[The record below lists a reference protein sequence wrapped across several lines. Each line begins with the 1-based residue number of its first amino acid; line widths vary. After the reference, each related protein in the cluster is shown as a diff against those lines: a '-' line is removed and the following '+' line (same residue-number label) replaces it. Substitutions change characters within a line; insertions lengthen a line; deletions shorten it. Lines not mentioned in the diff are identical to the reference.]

1 MLIAKTLQP
10 IGERSGPEIRTT
22 THHQPGW
29 LAPGVGIDYP
39 DSTVF
44 FCRHCFVISIPIY
57 QKGYKKSSLLNYVGT
72 CRILWIQY
80 AIVNCFLR
88 WLQRMTGIPTI
99 RGNPL
104 HGSALGDDAGSGN
117 VNGPY
122 MDKICDIVDCVD
134 EQKSNSK
141 LDALDMHL
149 ETTSESAIPRQSL
162 TSAVAD
168 KLRDQIIRGEIPEGA
183 QLRQD
188 AIASQFQVSRIP
200 VREAL
205 RQLDAEGLIAIV
217 PNRGAI
223 VPALSPDDIEE
234 LFSIRA
240 LLEPEVLKLSIP
252 HLTEDDFSEADAV
265 LRKYVSELQRDDHV
279 SAWGRLNWQ
288 FHSILYSRANQPRF
302 MAIIRNVNNNGE
314 RYTRL
319 QLYLTHGMQ
328 RANEEHHQILD
339 FCRQRD
345 VTQACKLLRRH
356 IQYAGESLKQALEQ
370 KRNDAR
376 TNSGDSAGTSKS

>member
-1 MLIAKTLQP
+1 
-10 IGERSGPEIRTT
+10 
-22 THHQPGW
+22 
-29 LAPGVGIDYP
+29 
-39 DSTVF
+39 
-44 FCRHCFVISIPIY
+44 
-57 QKGYKKSSLLNYVGT
+57 
-72 CRILWIQY
+72 
-80 AIVNCFLR
+80 
-88 WLQRMTGIPTI
+88 
-99 RGNPL
+99 
-104 HGSALGDDAGSGN
+104 
-117 VNGPY
+117 
-122 MDKICDIVDCVD
+122 MDL
-134 EQKSNSK
+134 ET
-141 LDALDMHL
+141 ALD
-149 ETTSESAIPRQSL
+149 SAIPRQSL

-188 AIASQFQVSRIP
+188 AIATQFQVSRIP

-240 LLEPEVLKLSIP
+240 LLEPEVLKRSIP
-252 HLTEDDFSEADAV
+252 LLTEDDFSEAAAV
-265 LRKYVSELQRDDHV
+265 LREYVSELRRDDHV

-319 QLYLTHGMQ
+319 QLYLTHGMK
-328 RANEEHHQILD
+328 RANEEHHQILEL
-339 FCRQRD
+339 CRQRA
-345 VTQACKLLRRH
+345 VAQACQLLREH
-356 IQYAGESLKQALEQ
+356 IRYAGESLKQALEQ
-370 KRNDAR
+370 KRREAQVKSGNGGPR
-376 TNSGDSAGTSKS
+376 TKS

>member
-1 MLIAKTLQP
+1 L
-10 IGERSGPEIRTT
+10 
-22 THHQPGW
+22 PGGGR
-29 LAPGVGIDYP
+29 GVFDT
-39 DSTVF
+39 DVTM
-44 FCRHCFVISIPIY
+44 
-57 QKGYKKSSLLNYVGT
+57 N
-72 CRILWIQY
+72 
-80 AIVNCFLR
+80 
-88 WLQRMTGIPTI
+88 
-99 RGNPL
+99 
-104 HGSALGDDAGSGN
+104 
-117 VNGPY
+117 
-122 MDKICDIVDCVD
+122 
-134 EQKSNSK
+134 
-141 LDALDMHL
+141 L
-149 ETTSESAIPRQSL
+149 ETATDSAIPRQSL

-188 AIASQFQVSRIP
+188 AIAAQYQVSRIP

-252 HLTEDDFSEADAV
+252 HLTEADFAEADAV
-265 LRKYVSELQRDDHV
+265 LRNYVSELRRDDHV

-288 FHSILYSRANQPRF
+288 FHSILYSRTNQPRF
-302 MAIIRNVNNNGE
+302 MAIIRNVNNSGE

-319 QLYLTHGMQ
+319 QLYLTHGIK
-328 RANEEHHQILD
+328 RANEEHHQILE

-345 VTQACKLLRRH
+345 IASACELLRQHIRH
-356 IQYAGESLKQALEQ
+356 AGQSLKEALEQ
-370 KRNDAR
+370 RRKAAQ
-376 TNSGDSAGTSKS
+376 TESGNHSRHSKS

>member
-1 MLIAKTLQP
+1 MQCLKLCA
-10 IGERSGPEIRTT
+10 
-22 THHQPGW
+22 
-29 LAPGVGIDYP
+29 
-39 DSTVF
+39 
-44 FCRHCFVISIPIY
+44 RH
-57 QKGYKKSSLLNYVGT
+57 SLGT
-72 CRILWIQY
+72 
-80 AIVNCFLR
+80 
-88 WLQRMTGIPTI
+88 
-99 RGNPL
+99 
-104 HGSALGDDAGSGN
+104 
-117 VNGPY
+117 
-122 MDKICDIVDCVD
+122 
-134 EQKSNSK
+134 
-141 LDALDMHL
+141 LDMDL
-149 ETTSESAIPRQSL
+149 ETASDSAIPRQSL

-188 AIASQFQVSRIP
+188 AIATQFQVSRIP

-217 PNRGAI
+217 PNRGAV
-223 VPALSPDDIEE
+223 VPALSPNDIEE

-252 HLTEDDFSEADAV
+252 HLTKDDYSEADAV
-265 LRKYVSELQRDDHV
+265 LRKYVNELRRDDHV

-319 QLYLTHGMQ
+319 QLYLTHGMK
-328 RANEEHHQILD
+328 RANEEHHQILE

-345 VTQACKLLRRH
+345 IVQACKLLREH
-356 IQYAGESLKQALEQ
+356 IQYAGESLKQALER
-370 KRNDAR
+370 KRSEAQN
-376 TNSGDSAGTSKS
+376 NSDNGSAHSKS